1 LVAAALSLV
10 EALAALSLSFGALP
24 AESACN
30 AMPSAAMTASAVR
43 SRVGPGTIKLWS
55 LLPSGSLSD
64 IYSFDKIDEELTG
77 QVLRPLSPT
86 TAKRRQ

>member
-10 EALAALSLSFGALP
+10 VVLAALSFSFGALS
-24 AESACN
+24 AKSACN
-30 AMPSAAMTASAVR
+30 AMPSAPTTASAVKT
-43 SRVGPGTIKLWS
+43 RVGAGTIKLSS

-77 QVLRPLSPT
+77 QWLRPLSPT
-86 TAKRRQ
+86 TAKRRR